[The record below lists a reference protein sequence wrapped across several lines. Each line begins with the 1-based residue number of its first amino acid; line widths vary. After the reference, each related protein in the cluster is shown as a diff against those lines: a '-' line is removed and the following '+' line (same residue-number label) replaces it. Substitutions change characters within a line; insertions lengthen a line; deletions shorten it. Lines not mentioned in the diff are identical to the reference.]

1 MTRFLAPLATCLLLA
16 ACAVQPMPAGPLLH
30 RTDATFAQVQQ
41 GMTRDDVMAITGR
54 PDNTMPFP
62 NSGTDSWGYYYWD
75 TFGYYC
81 EQSITFGPDGR
92 VISKISR
99 RVSDGRGRD

>member
-1 MTRFLAPLATCLLLA
+1 MTRFSTLLA
-16 ACAVQPMPAGPLLH
+16 ALAVLVVQGCVVAPGP
-30 RTDATFAQVQQ
+30 RGPQRSDEMFAQVRQ
-41 GMTRDDVMAITGR
+41 GMTRDDVMAITGP

-62 NSGTDSWGYYYWD
+62 SSRTDSWGWYYWD

-81 EQSITFGPDGR
+81 EQSVTFGPDGR

-99 RVSDGRGRD
+99 RVADGQGKP

>member
-1 MTRFLAPLATCLLLA
+1 MRFSALLA
-16 ACAVQPMPAGPLLH
+16 AVLLAVAGCAMTPGPPR
-30 RTDATFAQVQQ
+30 RTDAVFAQVQQ
-41 GMTRDDVMAITGR
+41 GMTRDQVMAITGP

-62 NSGTDSWGYYYWD
+62 LSRTDSWGYFYWD
-75 TFGYYC
+75 DFGYYC
-81 EQSITFGPDGR
+81 EQSVTFAADGR

>member
-1 MTRFLAPLATCLLLA
+1 MQRFSLLA
-16 ACAVQPMPAGPLLH
+16 AAALLVLNACVVAPGGPP
-30 RTDATFAQVQQ
+30 RWTDAVFAQVQP
-41 GMTRDDVMAITGR
+41 GMTRDEVMAITG
-54 PDNTMPFP
+54 PPENTMPFP
-62 NSGTDSWGYYYWD
+62 ASRTDSWGYFYWD
-75 TFGYYC
+75 TWGYYC